1 MNYVIIVFTVQ
12 IVQHCKPKLE
22 LPINSDLLHNLNG
35 GQNANLTNLQLRV
48 LHRIGGVFWWNVTK
62 YVILLQ

>member
-35 GQNANLTNLQLRV
+35 GENANLTNLQLRV
-48 LHRIGGVFWWNVTK
+48 LHRIGGVFW
-62 YVILLQ
+62 